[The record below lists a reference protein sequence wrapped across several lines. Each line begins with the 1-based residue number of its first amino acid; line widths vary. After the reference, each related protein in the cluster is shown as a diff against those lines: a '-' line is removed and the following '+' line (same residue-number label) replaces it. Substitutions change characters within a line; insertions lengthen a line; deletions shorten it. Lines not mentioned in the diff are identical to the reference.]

1 MINSDSR
8 DKALIISNLAQEKK
22 AEDTIV
28 LDMQK
33 VSDFCDYFVVTGAVS
48 FKQVAAIADHII
60 DGLALYGIK
69 PLHSEGRRD
78 SSWVILDYSD
88 VVVHIFYE
96 AARHFYDL
104 ERLWGDAARIA
115 INTLK

>member
-8 DKALIISNLAQEKK
+8 YKAIIISDLAQEKM
-22 AEDTIV
+22 AEDIRV
-28 LDMQK
+28 LDMRE
-33 VSDFCDYFVVTGAVS
+33 VSDFCDYFVVTGAAS

-60 DGLALYGIK
+60 DGLVVYGIK

-78 SSWVILDYSD
+78 SNWVILDYSD

-96 AARHFYDL
+96 STRYFYDL
-104 ERLWGDAARIA
+104 ERLWGDAAGVVT
-115 INTLK
+115 NTLK